1 VPGFDWPS
9 TYQDARIDH
18 WRVGALHDAIDG
30 RGMLTI
36 LFDGVAYG
44 MLLFVLAVGLAVTLG
59 LMNFINLA
67 HGAFAMMGGYV
78 TVILMNRLGVP
89 FLLCLPIAF
98 VVVALTGAVLERTL
112 YRPMYSKPHL
122 DQVLFSI
129 GLVFMA
135 VAAVDYFMG
144 AQQQIIQ
151 LPAFMQGRFDVGGV
165 GIGKYRLFIIAV
177 CGALT
182 VALQWILARTRFG
195 SRLRAAVD
203 DPRVASGLGIN
214 VNAVFLSTFAVGSGL
229 AGLGGALGAE
239 VLGLDPT
246 FPLKFMIYFLIVVS
260 VGGTTTITGP
270 LLAALLL
277 GIADV
282 AGKYYVP
289 KMGAFIVYTVMI
301 VVLIVRPQGLFARP
315 ASK

>member
-1 VPGFDWPS
+1 
-9 TYQDARIDH
+9 
-18 WRVGALHDAIDG
+18 
-30 RGMLTI
+30 MLTL
-36 LFDGVAYG
+36 LFDGIAYG
-44 MLLFVLAVGLAVTLG
+44 MLLFVLSVGLAVTLG

-67 HGAFAMMGGYV
+67 HGAFAMAGGYI

-89 FLLCLPIAF
+89 FLACLPLAF
-98 VVVALTGAVLERTL
+98 LGSALLGALLEPTL
-112 YRPMYSKPHL
+112 YRPMYAKPHL

-135 VAAVDYFMG
+135 VTAVDYFVGSM
-144 AQQQIIQ
+144 QQNIT
-151 LPAFMQGRFDVGGV
+151 LPMWLQGRLPIAAV
-165 GIGKYRLFIIAV
+165 GIGRYRLFIIV
-177 CGALT
+177 ICALLT
-182 VALQWILARTRFG
+182 LVLQRVLSRTRFG

-203 DPRVASGLGIN
+203 DPRTADGLGLD
-214 VNAVFLSTFAVGSGL
+214 VNRIFLLTFAVGSGL

-246 FPLKFMIYFLIVVS
+246 FPLKFMIYFLIVCS

-277 GIADV
+277 GIFDV

-289 KMGAFIVYTVMI
+289 KLGAFFVYSLMI
-301 VVLIVRPQGLFARP
+301 VILMVRPQGLFAR
-315 ASK
+315 AGGRA